1 MTLRIAGVIDEDP
14 FDPQTWSGLS
24 AYFFGALRDNG
35 VLRAAVSATPA
46 KRVQRL
52 YQLLSFQPD
61 KERWKFKY
69 HLNVNYYRRMTQVA
83 RRKLTALGTE
93 TFNVILQVGAW
104 YDMTGFAGKPVVSYH
119 DGNLATLL
127 QSPYG
132 YPRIGAHHIRSTLEY
147 ERQLYKK
154 IRLIFP
160 MSEWLAD
167 SFVRDNGVSRQRL
180 FPVGA
185 GINLSHVRSVQ
196 NKSYDAPHILFV
208 GRDFE
213 RKGGPDLLAAFQKVR
228 AVVKTAEL
236 TIVGPKLEDPPP
248 GVRSI
253 GFLSKTGS
261 AGLDRLLDE
270 YERASIFVMPSL
282 YEPFGVVF
290 AEAMAHRLPCVG
302 TNICAMPEIIT
313 HGRTGFLVP
322 PRDPVALASR
332 ILELLDSPDL
342 CREFG
347 NCGYQRYTDNFTW
360 RAVTKLMLEVI
371 AAELGGGTI
380 GAGTSL
386 PFRGGTGQDLH
397 S

>member
-14 FDPQTWSGLS
+14 FDARTWSGLS
-24 AYFFGALRDNG
+24 AHFFGALRENG
-35 VLRAAVSATPA
+35 ALRAAVSAMPA
-46 KRVQRL
+46 KPVQRL

-61 KERWKFKY
+61 KQRWKFRY
-69 HLNVNYYRRMTQVA
+69 HLNVNYYRKMTQVA
-83 RRKLTALGTE
+83 RRKLTAIGTE
-93 TFNVILQVGAW
+93 AFDVILQVGAW
-104 YDMTGFAGKPVVSYH
+104 YDMTDFAGKPVISYH

-132 YPRIGAHHIRSTLEY
+132 YPRIGPHHIRSTLAY

-167 SFVRDNGVSRQRL
+167 SFVRDNGVNRQRI

-208 GRDFE
+208 GRDFQ

-228 AVVKTAEL
+228 AAVKTAEL
-236 TIVGPKLEDPPP
+236 TIVGTELDDPPP
-248 GVRSI
+248 GVRCV
-253 GFLSKTGS
+253 GFLSKTDS
-261 AGLDRLLDE
+261 AGLECLLDE

-290 AEAMAHRLPCVG
+290 AEAMAHKLPCVG

-332 ILELLDSPDL
+332 ILALLDSPGQ

-347 NCGYQRYTDNFTW
+347 DCGYQRYAENFTW
-360 RAVTKLMLEVI
+360 RVVTKRMLEVV
-371 AAELGGGTI
+371 AAELGG
-380 GAGTSL
+380 
-386 PFRGGTGQDLH
+386 
-397 S
+397 